1 MHTVQYAHRRR
12 NQTGEKSMKKIIQ
25 ACTVLMAFAFVL
37 TASVFAAD
45 SGADVFKTKCA
56 SCHGAT
62 GAGDTA
68 MGKSMKLKD
77 LGSAEVQSQ
86 TDADLTNVISKG
98 KKPMPGYEGKL
109 TNDQIQ
115 DLVKYIRTLK
125 K

>member
-1 MHTVQYAHRRR
+1 
-12 NQTGEKSMKKIIQ
+12 MKRLIQ
-25 ACTVLMAFAFVL
+25 ACMFIAAFTL
-37 TASVFAAD
+37 ILSTLVFPAD
-45 SGADVFKTKCA
+45 SGADVFKSKCA
-56 SCHGAT
+56 SCHGAS

-68 MGKSMKLKD
+68 MGKSMKLRD

-86 TDADLTNVISKG
+86 SDADLTNVIAKG

>member
-1 MHTVQYAHRRR
+1 MKNLIRA
-12 NQTGEKSMKKIIQ
+12 SMV
-25 ACTVLMAFAFVL
+25 VLVFALL
-37 TASVFAAD
+37 TTTAFAAD
-45 SGADVFKTKCA
+45 SGADLFKSKCA
-56 SCHGAT
+56 SCHGAS

-77 LGSAEVQSQ
+77 LGSADVQKQS
-86 TDADLTNVISKG
+86 DADLANVITKG
-98 KKPMPGYEGKL
+98 KKPMPAYEGKL

>member
-1 MHTVQYAHRRR
+1 VGGSVLYCFDKKP
-12 NQTGEKSMKKIIQ
+12 TGEKSMKKLIQ
-25 ACTVLMAFAFVL
+25 ACMIMMAFAFVVS
-37 TASVFAAD
+37 TSVFASD

-62 GAGDTA
+62 GSGDTA
-68 MGKSMKLKD
+68 MGKSLKLKD
-77 LGSAEVQSQ
+77 LGSAEVQGQS
-86 TDADLTNVISKG
+86 DADLTNVIAKG

-109 TNDQIQ
+109 TSDQIQ